1 MPLTFS
7 DSHREAFARDVV
19 VGLGSTP
26 KSLKPKYFYDATGS
40 ELFEEITRQ
49 PEYYMTRTEAEL
61 LRQCAPALSN
71 LVGKGVSVVELGSGS
86 SAKTAILLESFLETS
101 EELHYL
107 PIDISKSMLHETA
120 DRLDARYPALDVTPI
135 ASPYEAGLKRA
146 STLVAADDQVP
157 DCMLV
162 LFLGSSIGNME
173 HDESVQFL
181 KGLREHLEPKDAFL
195 IGFDLQKDVAILN
208 AAYNDAADQAS
219 KKTDAAAKQ
228 GEQSAE
234 EAKQSLAGLTNQARD
249 LASQTLDSAN
259 EYIKPAEENASGL
272 VNQARATAA
281 HLVDNVSHLLAAGQ
295 QKAGE
300 VADEAS
306 KKAGEAQANAS
317 KLASDAVDAGAQK
330 AGEAQKNAQGASEQ
344 ASKALDDAAAQAKG
358 TVKGVAGSK

>member
-1 MPLTFS
+1 MAYNLTMPLTFP
-7 DSHREAFARDVV
+7 DSHREAFAQDVV

-49 PEYYMTRTEAEL
+49 PEYYLTRTEAGL

-107 PIDISKSMLHETA
+107 PIDISKSMLRQTA

-157 DCMLV
+157 DRMLV

-208 AAYNDAADQAS
+208 AAYNDAAGVTERFNFNILTRINTELEGEFDRKRFAHEAFYNVPAGRIEMHLRSNGRQEVAV
-219 KKTDAAAKQ
+219 AACQRSFSFA
-228 GEQSAE
+228 
-234 EAKQSLAGLTNQARD
+234 NQETIHTESSYKYT
-249 LASQTLDSAN
+249 LASI
-259 EYIKPAEENASGL
+259 EG
-272 VNQARATAA
+272 
-281 HLVDNVSHLLAAGQ
+281 LAAS
-295 QKAGE
+295 AGFRVRE
-300 VADEAS
+300 TFTDE
-306 KKAGEAQANAS
+306 K
-317 KLASDAVDAGAQK
+317 DWF
-330 AGEAQKNAQGASEQ
+330 
-344 ASKALDDAAAQAKG
+344 ALSLF
-358 TVKGVAGSK
+358 TPV

>member
-1 MPLTFS
+1 MAYNLTMPLTFP
-7 DSHREAFARDVV
+7 DSHREAFAQDVV

-49 PEYYMTRTEAEL
+49 PEYYLTRTEAGL

-71 LVGKGVSVVELGSGS
+71 VVGKGVSVVELGSGS

-107 PIDISKSMLHETA
+107 PIDISKSMLHQTA

-146 STLVAADDQVP
+146 STLVAADDRVP
-157 DCMLV
+157 DRMLV

-208 AAYNDAADQAS
+208 AAYNDAAGVTERFNFNILTRINTELEGEFDRKRFAHEAFYNVPAGRIEMHLRSNGRQEVAV
-219 KKTDAAAKQ
+219 AACQRSFSFA
-228 GEQSAE
+228 AE
-234 EAKQSLAGLTNQARD
+234 ETIHTESCYKYT
-249 LASQTLDSAN
+249 LASI
-259 EYIKPAEENASGL
+259 EG
-272 VNQARATAA
+272 
-281 HLVDNVSHLLAAGQ
+281 LAAS
-295 QKAGE
+295 AGFRVRE
-300 VADEAS
+300 TFTDE
-306 KKAGEAQANAS
+306 K
-317 KLASDAVDAGAQK
+317 DWF
-330 AGEAQKNAQGASEQ
+330 
-344 ASKALDDAAAQAKG
+344 ALSLF
-358 TVKGVAGSK
+358 TPV